1 MVEDTGLTL
10 EPGMDDAAL
19 TQALRRASR
28 NAEVLT
34 IGGDLSAAI
43 AGSPDWI
50 ALLAETGALPVV
62 VAEGPVGPRG
72 LALLLLADVAFCGP
86 RSVWTGGDASGF
98 AALAQ
103 IRLGPVDARAL
114 GLGQDPLARLVA
126 CGHVAGV
133 DDPANAARA
142 VVDGLPQGAA
152 RRLRQGWRAA
162 RDLPA
167 AEALAYA
174 SWQFRSASQE
184 VSDAR

>member
-1 MVEDTGLTL
+1 MVGESGLTL

-34 IGGDLSAAI
+34 IDGDLSASI

-50 ALLAETGALPVV
+50 ALLADTGALPVV
-62 VAEGPVGPRG
+62 VADGPVGPRG
-72 LALLLLADVAFCGP
+72 LALLLLADIAFCGP
-86 RSVWTGGDASGF
+86 QSAWTGGDASGF

-103 IRLGPVDARAL
+103 IRLGPVNARAF

-126 CGHVAGV
+126 CGHVAGA
-133 DDPANAARA
+133 DDPAQAARA

-162 RDLPA
+162 RDLPG
-167 AEALAYA
+167 AEAIAYA
-174 SWQFRSASQE
+174 NWHFHSASQE
-184 VSDAR
+184 VSNAR